1 MLDAINRALRLAGKK
16 ALGAIL
22 LLVGL
27 VVVAIIASLA
37 GELWDN
43 YHTAILRILAA
54 LVFALFLS
62 STIGQRDFRRRF
74 FASFRSGEDPREA
87 LASEEE
93 SIKPQVV
100 AAREEITQEH
110 RQQERDVAE
119 PMHKM
124 AEKAREVEVTE
135 QQRVELPVH

>member
-110 RQQERDVAE
+110 IGSRSATSPNRCTKWRRRHAKSRSQNNSA
-119 PMHKM
+119 
-124 AEKAREVEVTE
+124 
-135 QQRVELPVH
+135 